1 MFQLYDT
8 YKLTGQSGL
17 YSSSLCLFVHKFV
30 VVQLSVSYPNLKVS
44 SKGLQTM
51 RAHRFLNLIFLLIK
65 EEDEFVFLYITSIQ
79 KCINL
84 LKVVYHPVRCLLH
97 HYINL

>member
-1 MFQLYDT
+1 MLYVT
-8 YKLTGQSGL
+8 AFV
-17 YSSSLCLFVHKFV
+17 CLFMYKCLVI
-30 VVQLSVSYPNLKVS
+30 QLSVSYGNLNVC
-44 SKGLQTM
+44 LTRIERM

-97 HYINL
+97 PYINL